1 MAYEIY
7 RFKEPVG
14 GGSLSFGAPEQ
25 KYCTALTTDGEPWH
39 IVSIDTDAVDV
50 SAEDGVD
57 NLEPLPVELM
67 DAARAATIAN
77 WGANEDG
84 LDDKLTAAGL

>member
-7 RFKEPVG
+7 RFKEPAG

-25 KYCTALTTDGEPWH
+25 KYCASLTTDGEPWH
-39 IVSIDTDAVDV
+39 IVAIDTDAVDV

-67 DAARAATIAN
+67 GAVRAATIIN
-77 WGANEDG
+77 WGT
-84 LDDKLTAAGL
+84 LDDIDASLDEVGL